1 MQRNKPVK
9 RPHSHHK
16 ILKGDKKLDNEGIMV
31 GELSSSDEKRQ
42 VNDLDTLVRTKQQQE
57 GSRVFVRKLPKY
69 VSLNCM
75 VNKPNS
81 EDACSGGPHV
91 DASLIATGITNDNRK
106 FPKIV
111 PLNLILKKAKRC
123 HAVKPSC
130 KTENIHSCEEK
141 SAVCSVG
148 KYSFGNRNYSPHTE
162 DGMQSSRKDRHL
174 SNALRP
180 HVEPDCKRPSIG
192 IFLDTSQLVPTQ
204 CYLYKIRNVKYFSF
218 QILEK
223 VSL

>member
-1 MQRNKPVK
+1 
-9 RPHSHHK
+9 
-16 ILKGDKKLDNEGIMV
+16 
-31 GELSSSDEKRQ
+31 
-42 VNDLDTLVRTKQQQE
+42 
-57 GSRVFVRKLPKY
+57 
-69 VSLNCM
+69 M

-141 SAVCSVG
+141 SAVRSVG